1 MFNYTKKVLLHQ
13 AHITL
18 DLTACSVTVIQC
30 KMLKITQK
38 DKNKMKIQLGSIEY
52 GNLQGELESYI
63 SKLVCFR
70 YLVMIKINLGYLL
83 L

>member
-1 MFNYTKKVLLHQ
+1 
-13 AHITL
+13 
-18 DLTACSVTVIQC
+18 
-30 KMLKITQK
+30 MLKITQK

-83 L
+83 LWNILYIR